1 MTWVVVNMEPASFYQ
16 GQTDTY
22 LASFNTR
29 ISGNDYLSPGVQVQL
44 VRNLFASPT
53 GSNPDPR
60 PVFAAINCISNS
72 PNRRYREVLLNEFY
86 NGGAQQDFG
95 SNVTN
100 TWRVVLD
107 AVQAPPPE
115 LTDVRSTTGGVF
127 RFTVPAQRG
136 RTNRVESTTN
146 FANWITVMNIS
157 GTNASVVI
165 RETNIFPNPRRF
177 YRLLRF

>member
-1 MTWVVVNMEPASFYQ
+1 MDFS
-16 GQTDTY
+16 
-22 LASFNTR
+22 
-29 ISGNDYLSPGVQVQL
+29 
-44 VRNLFASPT
+44 
-53 GSNPDPR
+53 
-60 PVFAAINCISNS
+60 
-72 PNRRYREVLLNEFY
+72 
-86 NGGAQQDFG
+86 AQI
-95 SNVTN
+95 TL
-100 TWRVVLD
+100 WRAVLD

-146 FANWITVMNIS
+146 FANWITVTNIS

-165 RETNIFPNPRRF
+165 RETNIFPNPKRF